1 MSAITEPGIDKT
13 SPAATLVSSPGQS
26 QQSISVLDRAGKY
39 NLLYVLP
46 GLLIYTAFVFLP
58 ILAAVA
64 ISLTQW
70 NGLAVPVFIGLEN
83 YVNLFADNRFYIALG
98 NNAQFI
104 VYYCVFPLAIGICLA
119 AIISVIGRRERLM
132 LRTLFFLPYIMPTAV
147 LGIIFQWLY
156 NPAFGPFN
164 QILKAVGL
172 GKLALPWLGD
182 FNFVLPA
189 VGAVAV
195 WYFFGFCMV
204 VFLSGM
210 QRIDPTLFD
219 AARAD
224 GAKGWQTFWYVTLPQ
239 LMPEVRVVLLLTVI
253 ASIKSF
259 DLIFTMTRG
268 GPGNATLV
276 PNIYMY
282 QLGFELNRYGYG
294 AAVAII
300 GAILVFVVNLA
311 IHQGMRRF
319 DRSAN

>member
-1 MSAITEPGIDKT
+1 MSATTEHSIDRAGRAVAGI
-13 SPAATLVSSPGQS
+13 AARRKAQEPT
-26 QQSISVLDRAGKY
+26 SVLDRMGKG
-39 NLLYVLP
+39 NLLYVVP
-46 GLLIYTAFVFLP
+46 GLLIYAIFVFFP
-58 ILAAVA
+58 ILAAVV
-64 ISLTQW
+64 ISLTEW
-70 NGLAVPVFIGLEN
+70 NGLVLPTFVGLSN
-83 YVNLFADNRFYIALG
+83 YIKLFSDNEFYIALR
-98 NNAQFI
+98 NNAEFI
-104 VYYCVFPLAIGICLA
+104 VFYCVFPLAIGIILA
-119 AIISVIGRRERLM
+119 AIISTVGNRERM
-132 LRTLFFLPYIMPTAV
+132 ALRTLFFLPYIMPTAV

-172 GKLALPWLGD
+172 GKIALPWLGD
-182 FNFVLPA
+182 FTWVLPA

-210 QRIDPTLFD
+210 QRIDPSLFD

-224 GAKGWQTFWYVTLPQ
+224 GAKGWQSFWHVTLPQ

-282 QLGFELNRYGYG
+282 ELGFQLNRYGYA

-300 GAILVFVVNLA
+300 GAILVFAVNFA
-311 IHQGMRRF
+311 IHQGMRRL
-319 DRSAN
+319 DRSSN

>member
-1 MSAITEPGIDKT
+1 MATSGDSTKPMTGAEASSVID
-13 SPAATLVSSPGQS
+13 
-26 QQSISVLDRAGKY
+26 RMGKG

-46 GLLIYTAFVFLP
+46 ALLIYAAFVFFP

-64 ISLTQW
+64 LSLTEW
-70 NGLAVPVFIGLEN
+70 NGLAAPVFRGLQN
-83 YVNLFADNRFYIALG
+83 YIDLFSDHEFYIALR
-98 NNAQFI
+98 NNAEFI
-104 VYYCVFPLAIGICLA
+104 VFYCIFPLIIGIILA
-119 AIISVIGRRERLM
+119 AIISVTGPRERLA
-132 LRTLFFLPYIMPTAV
+132 LRTMFFLPYIMPTAV

-182 FNFVLPA
+182 FNWVLPA

-210 QRIDPTLFD
+210 QRIDPSLFD
-219 AARAD
+219 AAKAD
-224 GAKGWQTFWYVTLPQ
+224 GARSWQSFWHVTLPQ
-239 LMPEVRVVLLLTVI
+239 LLPEIRVVLLLTVI

-282 QLGFELNRYGYG
+282 ELGFQLNRYGYA

-300 GAILVFVVNLA
+300 GAILVFAVNFI
-311 IHQGMRRF
+311 IHQGMRRL
-319 DRSAN
+319 DRSAG

>member
-1 MSAITEPGIDKT
+1 
-13 SPAATLVSSPGQS
+13 V
-26 QQSISVLDRAGKY
+26 
-39 NLLYVLP
+39 LYVLP
-46 GLLIYTAFVFLP
+46 GLLIYAVFVFIP
-58 ILAAVA
+58 ILSAVG
-64 ISLTQW
+64 ISLTEW
-70 NGLAVPVFIGLEN
+70 NGLVMPVFVGLRN
-83 YVNLFADNRFYIALG
+83 YIQLFSDNEFYIALR
-98 NNAQFI
+98 NNAAFI
-104 VYYCVFPLAIGICLA
+104 VFYCVFPLIIGIVLA
-119 AIISVIGRRERLM
+119 AIISTVGNRERM
-132 LRTLFFLPYIMPTAV
+132 ALRTLFFLPYIMPTAV

-172 GKLALPWLGD
+172 GRLALPWLGD

-210 QRIDPTLFD
+210 QRIDPSLFD

-224 GAKGWQTFWYVTLPQ
+224 GARGWQTFWHVTLPQ

-282 QLGFELNRYGYG
+282 ELGFQLNRFGYA

-300 GAILVFVVNLA
+300 GAILVFAVNFA
-311 IHQGMRRF
+311 IHQGMRRI

>member
-1 MSAITEPGIDKT
+1 MSATTQQNIDRSRRT
-13 SPAATLVSSPGQS
+13 ATAARAMPAGPT
-26 QQSISVLDRAGKY
+26 SVLDRMGPG

-46 GLLIYTAFVFLP
+46 GLLIYGVFVFFP
-58 ILAAVA
+58 ILAALG
-64 ISLTQW
+64 ISLTEW
-70 NGLAVPVFIGLEN
+70 NGLSIPSFRGLQN
-83 YVNLFADNRFYIALG
+83 YVDLFSDSRFYTALG

-104 VYYCVFPLAIGICLA
+104 IFYCVFPLIIGICLA
-119 AIISVIGRRERLM
+119 AIISVISKRERLV
-132 LRTLFFLPYIMPTAV
+132 LRTVFFLPYIMPTAV

-172 GKLALPWLGD
+172 GALALPWLGD
-182 FNFVLPA
+182 FRFVLPA

-210 QRIDPTLFD
+210 QRIDPSLFD

-224 GAKGWQTFWYVTLPQ
+224 GAHGWQTFWHVTLPQ
-239 LMPEVRVVLLLTVI
+239 LMPEIRVVLLLTVI

-282 QLGFELNRYGYG
+282 QLGFQLNRFGY
-294 AAVAII
+294 AAAIAII
-300 GAILVFVVNLA
+300 GAILVFVVNFA
-311 IHQGMRRF
+311 IHQGMRRL
-319 DRSAN
+319 DRSSN